1 MSVDLAKFVLEAR
14 SAAKLTETQNAAL
27 QKKLVALAIDLLAA
41 TKLEDARG
49 IADGATRSIL
59 DYTIGKMTLPQL
71 KKVSKAWNPNRA
83 AIPAEIG
90 LSDLR
95 KELGAL
101 LNGADPAPAPVK
113 KAGARRAS
121 ARK

>member
-1 MSVDLAKFVLEAR
+1 MSVDLAKFVLEVR
-14 SAAKLTETQNAAL
+14 SVAKLTETQNTAL

-49 IADGATRSIL
+49 IADGASRSIL

-71 KKVSKAWNPNRA
+71 KKVSKAWDPHRA
-83 AIPAEIG
+83 AIPAEMG

-101 LNGADPAPAPVK
+101 LNGATPAPAPVRQ
-113 KAGARRAS
+113 ARARRA
-121 ARK
+121 RR

>member
-1 MSVDLAKFVLEAR
+1 MSVDLAKFVLEVR
-14 SAAKLTETQNAAL
+14 SVAKLTETQNTAL

-41 TKLEDARG
+41 TNLEDARG
-49 IADGATRSIL
+49 IADGASRSIL

-71 KKVSKAWNPNRA
+71 KKMSKAWNPNRA
-83 AIPAEIG
+83 AVPAEIG

-101 LNGADPAPAPVK
+101 LNGADPAPLK
-113 KAGARRAS
+113 KTGAKRAS